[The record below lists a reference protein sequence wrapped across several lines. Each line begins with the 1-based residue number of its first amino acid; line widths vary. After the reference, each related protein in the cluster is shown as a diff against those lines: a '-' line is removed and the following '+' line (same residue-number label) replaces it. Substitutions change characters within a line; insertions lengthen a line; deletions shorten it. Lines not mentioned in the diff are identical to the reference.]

1 MNRKHFLRAAATFSL
16 GLVLAAPTLAAD
28 TPPKADPVAYKLLED
43 AHKNRQ
49 VMSDDFPGFTAD
61 VTFDND
67 GKTTKGTLRYKRGEE
82 SQVKFD
88 GLEKDEK
95 DWVEDQLLSIIGH
108 RRGGDF
114 AKGDGRYPLTLG
126 ADKNAFGQLINLNDQ
141 MQSSYRVR
149 DNQVTEV
156 TRTGGDL
163 RFTISV
169 IQTMKADEGKYLP
182 QHFVVS
188 YRDAKTGALKEVQ
201 AFRDAYQ
208 KLGGAWLPLSR
219 TVVFFDDKTTP
230 TTRSLRLSN
239 VQILPV
245 TAPKTAALP

>member
-1 MNRKHFLRAAATFSL
+1 MKFLSRAAATLTL
-16 GLVLAAPTLAAD
+16 GLVLAGPSFADDVPT
-28 TPPKADPVAYKLLED
+28 KADPVAYKLLEE

-61 VTFDND
+61 VTFNND
-67 GKTTKGTLRYKRGEE
+67 GKDYKGTLRYKRGEE
-82 SQVKFD
+82 SQVKFE

-126 ADKNAFGQLINLNDQ
+126 ADKNSFGQLINLNDK

-149 DNQVTEV
+149 DNQVSEV
-156 TRTGGDL
+156 TRTAGDL

-169 IQTMKADEGKYLP
+169 IQTAKADEGKYLP
-182 QHFVVS
+182 QHFIVS
-188 YRDAKTGALKEVQ
+188 YRDAKTGALK
-201 AFRDAYQ
+201 
-208 KLGGAWLPLSR
+208 
-219 TVVFFDDKTTP
+219 
-230 TTRSLRLSN
+230 RSAGVS
-239 VQILPV
+239 
-245 TAPKTAALP
+245 

>member
-1 MNRKHFLRAAATFSL
+1 MKFSSRLAATLTLSL
-16 GLVLAAPTLAAD
+16 LLAAPSFAAD
-28 TPPKADPVAYKLLED
+28 APAKADPTAYKLLED

-61 VTFDND
+61 VTFNND
-67 GKTTKGTLRYKRGEE
+67 GKGYKGTLRYKRGEE
-82 SQVKFD
+82 SQVKFE

-95 DWVEDQLLSIIGH
+95 DWVDDQLLSIIGH

-156 TRTGGDL
+156 TRTAGDL

-169 IQTMKADEGKYLP
+169 IQTAKADEGKYLP
-182 QHFVVS
+182 QHFIVS
-188 YRDAKTGALKEVQ
+188 YRDAKSGALKEVQ

-239 VQILPV
+239 VQILP
-245 TAPKTAALP
+245 AIKTASTINDNN